1 MFHMKSA
8 EPKWVVVTWR
18 LPSGSSTPRVTTWR
32 TLRRMGAVLLT
43 PGAAIVPFSAD
54 LLEQCEWL
62 AQRIGESGGEAWVLP
77 VTELSER
84 EEATI
89 RERDRAT
96 RGQEYETLRMQA
108 EGLSGRQRAPVPS
121 RRKVLAL
128 ERGYS
133 SVLARDHFKASGRG
147 PARRAIEEARRLRER

>member
-1 MFHMKSA
+1 MKSA

-18 LPSGSSTPRVTTWR
+18 LPSESSTPRVTTWR
-32 TLRRMGAVLLT
+32 TLRRMGAVWLT
-43 PGAAIVPFSAD
+43 PGAAIVPFSDD

-84 EEATI
+84 EEAAI

-96 RGQEYETLRMQA
+96 REQEYGTLRTQA
-108 EGLSGRQRAPVPS
+108 EGLRGNTRRRTTPPS
-121 RRKVLAL
+121 RRKLLAL

-147 PARRAIEEARRLRER
+147 PARRAIEGARRLRGR

>member
-1 MFHMKSA
+1 
-8 EPKWVVVTWR
+8 
-18 LPSGSSTPRVTTWR
+18 
-32 TLRRMGAVLLT
+32 MGAVLLT
-43 PGAAIVPFSAD
+43 PGAAIVPFSTE
-54 LLEQCEWL
+54 LLEQFEWL

-84 EEATI
+84 EETAI

-96 RGQEYETLRMQA
+96 REQEYGTLRVRA
-108 EGLSGRQRAPVPS
+108 EGLSGTRRRRTSKPS
-121 RRKVLAL
+121 RRKLLAL

-147 PARRAIEEARRLRER
+147 RARRAIEEARRLREDK

>member
-1 MFHMKSA
+1 MTTAS
-8 EPKWVVVTWR
+8 PKWVVLTWR

-43 PGAAIVPFSAD
+43 PGAAIVPYADD

-62 AQRIGESGGEAWVLP
+62 AQRIGEDGGEAWVLP

-84 EEATI
+84 EEATV
-89 RERDRAT
+89 RERERASREQEYGILRVEAEALARTRAT
-96 RGQEYETLRMQA
+96 RL
-108 EGLSGRQRAPVPS
+108 PN
-121 RRKVLAL
+121 RRKMLAL

-133 SVLARDHFKASGRG
+133 SVLARDHFSAGGRG
-147 PARRAIEEARRLRER
+147 SARRAIEKARRASGA

>member
-1 MFHMKSA
+1 MNEA
-8 EPKWVVVTWR
+8 GPKWVVVTWR

-43 PGAAIVPFSAD
+43 PGAAIVPFSD
-54 LLEQCEWL
+54 YLLEQCEWL

-84 EEATI
+84 EETAI
-89 RERDRAT
+89 RERERTT
-96 RGQEYETLRMQA
+96 REQEYGTLRVQA
-108 EGLSGRQRAPVPS
+108 EGLTGTRRQLASVPS
-121 RRKVLAL
+121 RRKLLAL

-147 PARRAIEEARRLRER
+147 PARRAIELARRLRER

>member
-1 MFHMKSA
+1 M
-8 EPKWVVVTWR
+8 TWR

-43 PGAAIVPFSAD
+43 PGAVIVPFTDD

-84 EEATI
+84 EAARI
-89 RERDRAT
+89 RERERAS
-96 RGQEYETLRMQA
+96 REGEYGSLQVEA
-108 EGLSGRQRAPVPS
+108 EALARRRSRP
-121 RRKVLAL
+121 RRKLLAL
-128 ERGYS
+128 ERGYR
-133 SVLARDHFKASGRG
+133 SVLARDHFTADGRA
-147 PARRAIEEARRLRER
+147 PARRAIENARRASGA

>member
-1 MFHMKSA
+1 MNDGA
-8 EPKWVVVTWR
+8 TKWVVLTWR
-18 LPSGSSTPRVTTWR
+18 LPSESSTPRVTTWR

-43 PGAAIVPFSAD
+43 PGAAIVPFTED

-77 VTELSER
+77 VTDLSER

-89 RERDRAT
+89 RERERAS
-96 RGQEYETLRMQA
+96 REQEYGALRVQA
-108 EGLSGRQRAPVPS
+108 EGLTGTRRKRTPAPS
-121 RRKVLAL
+121 RRKLLAL

-133 SVLARDHFKASGRG
+133 SVLARDHFKAGGRG
-147 PARRAIEEARRLRER
+147 SARRAIEDARRLRRT

>member
-1 MFHMKSA
+1 MNEA
-8 EPKWVVVTWR
+8 GPKWVVVTWR

-43 PGAAIVPFSAD
+43 PGAAIVPFSDD

-77 VTELSER
+77 VTELSEP
-84 EEATI
+84 EETAI
-89 RERDRAT
+89 RERERTT
-96 RGQEYETLRMQA
+96 REQEYGTLRVQA
-108 EGLSGRQRAPVPS
+108 EGLTGTRRQLASVPS
-121 RRKVLAL
+121 RRKLLAL

-147 PARRAIEEARRLRER
+147 PARRAIELARRLRER

>member
-1 MFHMKSA
+1 MTG
-8 EPKWVVVTWR
+8 PRPRWVVLTWR

-43 PGAAIVPFSAD
+43 PGAAIVPFTDD

-84 EEATI
+84 EEARI
-89 RERDRAT
+89 RARERTSREE
-96 RGQEYETLRMQA
+96 EYGSLQ
-108 EGLSGRQRAPVPS
+108 V
-121 RRKVLAL
+121 
-128 ERGYS
+128 
-133 SVLARDHFKASGRG
+133 
-147 PARRAIEEARRLRER
+147 

>member
-1 MFHMKSA
+1 MN
-8 EPKWVVVTWR
+8 EGPRWVVLTWR

-43 PGAAIVPFSAD
+43 PGAAVVPFTED

-62 AQRIGESGGEAWVLP
+62 AQRIGESEGEAWVLP

-84 EEATI
+84 QEAAI
-89 RERDRAT
+89 RERERAT
-96 RGQEYETLRMQA
+96 REQEYGALRVQA
-108 EGLSGRQRAPVPS
+108 ERLVGTKRKPKAVPS
-121 RRKVLAL
+121 RRKLRAL

-133 SVLARDHFKASGRG
+133 SVLARDHFRAGGRG
-147 PARRAIEEARRLRER
+147 SARRAIEEARRLRGT

>member
-1 MFHMKSA
+1 MTIGS
-8 EPKWVVVTWR
+8 PKWVALTWR

-43 PGAAIVPFSAD
+43 PGAAIVPFTDD

-62 AQRIGESGGEAWVLP
+62 AQRIGEDGGEAWVLP

-89 RERDRAT
+89 RERERASREHEYGALRLEAEALARPTTRPAT
-96 RGQEYETLRMQA
+96 RRKLR
-108 EGLSGRQRAPVPS
+108 
-121 RRKVLAL
+121 AL
-128 ERGYS
+128 ERGFS
-133 SVLARDHFKASGRG
+133 TVLARDHFAANGRG
-147 PARRAIEEARRLRER
+147 SARRAIEKARRVSTE